1 MGRPIQSVIVDVVV
15 RDSETMDGV
24 PVPEELEYWRI
35 LPL

>member
-15 RDSETMDGV
+15 RDTGVTVGV
-24 PVPEELEYWRI
+24 PVPEELEYRRI